1 MENSTT
7 KELTWE
13 ELQIEELERIEQ
25 QIRKSVH
32 QFEHSLKEYEH
43 SFKKNHHTVPKQSVQ
58 YIQLYIKR
66 LWVEYF
72 HKVGK
77 IEVAKNTIH
86 ALVEASEEI
95 QSPYLLALV
104 HTTAAS
110 LSMIESNYSEA
121 MNHYEYAYQ
130 LLLPLGKYDK
140 MLLILSQKALIENFL
155 GNYNTSLEILIQ
167 GIQFAK
173 DNEVEYSIG
182 YVYKTLG
189 IVYANLDSFEHA
201 LTWQLEAKSQF
212 EIDENTVGLASV
224 LGELGNI
231 YSFTKEYSV
240 ALEYYNQAYELAR
253 SIGDSLTELTI
264 LTNIGSTYRDIN
276 DIDKSFS
283 YAYQNLDLCKRKEN
297 KRLESYALQLIG
309 SLYLLQKEF
318 DHAREFF
325 TRSYLLRKE
334 LGYKRGEILSLLEL
348 ATTLRLM
355 GEHQEA
361 IKLLFQSLQLAESIE
376 TKRIKADVHI
386 ELMYCFQELNLWKD
400 AHHHLLQHT
409 ILSEEVYNERV
420 ASTIAKERIVH
431 EVESNKKETALLKQ
445 KNEELEQAYRQLNA
459 NNLLL
464 EQQQKEIEGQLQFS
478 KKQNERLE
486 LLSKEKD
493 EILAIAAHDL
503 KNPLAI
509 ISLSSSKVGRFFD
522 KMTNEQILNEMK
534 TIQTTSKRMSEILK
548 NLLELHSLESGKYF
562 RRIEMVKLNDLLLEI
577 IQENISYAKSK
588 EISLILEPSNVL
600 QEFTVS
606 IDKFAFKSII
616 ENLLSN
622 AIKFSPKNSR
632 VLLRCKIEPVNYFLK
647 FSQTFFV
654 LEIQD
659 QGPGFKKEELS
670 NLFTKF
676 AKHSAKPTDGEHST
690 GLGLAIV
697 KKYIEKMGASIMC
710 RSVEGRGTTFSLR
723 FPQTAL

>member
-1 MENSTT
+1 MENSTS

-13 ELQIEELERIEQ
+13 EQQIEELERIEQ
-25 QIRKSVH
+25 QIRSSVY

-43 SFKKNHHTVPKQSVQ
+43 SFKKNLHTIPKKSVQ
-58 YIQLYIKR
+58 YIQLYVKR

-77 IEVAKNTIH
+77 IEVAKNTILS
-86 ALVEASEEI
+86 LVEASDEI

-121 MNHYEYAYQ
+121 MQHYDFAYQ
-130 LLLPLGKYDK
+130 FLHSLGKYDK

-155 GNYNTSLEILIQ
+155 GNYNTSLEILIES
-167 GIQFAK
+167 IQFAK
-173 DNEVEYSIG
+173 EHSVEHSIG

-201 LTWQLEAKSQF
+201 LTWQIEAKNQF
-212 EIDENTVGLASV
+212 EIEQNTVGLASV

-240 ALEYYNQAYELAR
+240 ALEYYNQAYDLAR
-253 SIGDSLTELTI
+253 FLGDSHTELTI
-264 LTNIGSTYRDIN
+264 LTNIGSTYRDLN
-276 DIDKSFS
+276 EIDKSFS

-309 SLYLLQKEF
+309 SLYLIQKEF

-348 ATTLRLM
+348 ASTLRLM
-355 GEHQEA
+355 KEHQEA
-361 IKLLFQSLQLAESIE
+361 IKLLFQSLELADSIE

-386 ELMYCFQELNLWKD
+386 ELMYCFQDLNLWKD
-400 AHHHLLQHT
+400 AHNHLLQHT

-420 ASTIAKERIVH
+420 ASTIAKERIVY
-431 EVESNKKETALLKQ
+431 EVESNKKETLLLKQ
-445 KNEELEQAYRQLNA
+445 KNEELEHAYLQLNA
-459 NNLLL
+459 NNILLA
-464 EQQQKEIEGQLQFS
+464 QKQKEIEGQLQFS
-478 KKQNERLE
+478 KIQNERLE
-486 LLSKEKD
+486 ILSKEKD

-509 ISLSSSKVGRFFD
+509 ISLSSSKVGKFFE
-522 KMTNEQILNEMK
+522 KMSNEQILNEMN
-534 TIQTTSKRMSEILK
+534 TIQSTSKRMSEILK

-562 RRIEMVKLNDLLLEI
+562 KRLETVKLVDLLHEI
-577 IQENISYAKSK
+577 IQENLSYAKTK
-588 EISLILEPSNVL
+588 EISLLLEPSITL
-600 QEFTVS
+600 QDFFVEL
-606 IDKFAFKSII
+606 DKFAFKSII
-616 ENLLSN
+616 ENLLTN
-622 AIKFSPKNSR
+622 AIKFSQNQTK
-632 VLLRCKIEPVNYFLK
+632 VFIRCKIDSVNSFQK
-647 FSQTFFV
+647 FSPHFFV
-654 LEIQD
+654 IEIQD

-670 NLFTKF
+670 NLYLKF
-676 AKHSAKPTDGEHST
+676 AKHSAKPTAGEHST

-697 KKYIEKMGASIMC
+697 KKYIEKMGASIVC
-710 RSVEGRGTTFSLR
+710 RSVEGIGTTFSLR
-723 FPQTAL
+723 FQQST